1 MSNKEKAEQM
11 SFDAMLGGEEK
22 TSLIVPELEDED
34 AIVPVSAY
42 SNKPMFAAEDITPP
56 MLRLMQGLSPEV
68 QEGNAKPGQWA
79 LAGYDPKDFIIAVPV
94 AYARR
99 RQYRDP
105 DTNSI
110 ACESFDGETGVGNPG
125 GVCADCVMN
134 KWTGEG
140 KKRQGPQCV
149 FMYSYMMYIAD
160 FDNGGILNFKRTGL
174 AVGRSLNSLV
184 SRQGF
189 GNVVVK
195 ISSKIQTGGKGT
207 YYIPQLTP
215 LNGEEAENIKDR
227 ARSFIGG

>member
-1 MSNKEKAEQM
+1 
-11 SFDAMLGGEEK
+11 
-22 TSLIVPELEDED
+22 
-34 AIVPVSAY
+34 
-42 SNKPMFAAEDITPP
+42 
-56 MLRLMQGLSPEV
+56 
-68 QEGNAKPGQWA
+68 
-79 LAGYDPKDFIIAVPV
+79 
-94 AYARR
+94 
-99 RQYRDP
+99 
-105 DTNSI
+105 
-110 ACESFDGETGVGNPG
+110 
-125 GVCADCVMN
+125 MN